1 MKSKVS
7 RIFIVDGIEYRI
19 KKTKMLATC
28 QHVQD
33 KLVSLGLV
41 HVEKKSTRKT
51 GRRKKYWQLKL
62 RGYMRG
68 CRGLLITGL
77 NQMVACRKS
86 R

>member
-19 KKTKMLATC
+19 KENQDVGNLPK
-28 QHVQD
+28 HVQD

-51 GRRKKYWQLKL
+51 GRRKK
-62 RGYMRG
+62 
-68 CRGLLITGL
+68 
-77 NQMVACRKS
+77 
-86 R
+86 